1 MSWSDRRSFL
11 ALGLGGLASACGFE
25 PMQGQG
31 SKARSVTGRIFL
43 PEAKDPDSFAFRER
57 MRRRI
62 GDGSQGAEY
71 WLDSRIAMDETGIAI
86 TQASDVTRYRLSG
99 QAEWSLVDIATGN
112 VVLSDTVTAF
122 TGYDA
127 TASAYAARSAEKAA
141 RSRLAVELAE
151 LTAARL
157 TALLNQSDG
166 S

>member
-1 MSWSDRRSFL
+1 MSCSDRRSFL
-11 ALGLGGLASACGFE
+11 ALGLGSLASACGFE
-25 PMQGQG
+25 PMQVQE
-31 SKARSVTGRIFL
+31 SKARSASGRIFL

-57 MRRRI
+57 MHRRI

-71 WLDSRIAMDETGIAI
+71 RLDSRIAMDETGIAI

-99 QAEWSLVDIATGN
+99 QAEWSLVEIATGN
-112 VVLSDTVTAF
+112 VVLSDTVAAF

-127 TASAYAARSAEKAA
+127 TASAYAAKSAEKAA

-157 TALLNQSDG
+157 TALFNQSNG